1 MTVQGNMIYATM
13 GEEKPEPG
21 IGRDNCHG
29 GDSELRIRAM
39 VQLPKGETCKVK
51 FLGGFLSCK
60 TMGCATN
67 VSKHQKI
74 GVTR

>member
-1 MTVQGNMIYATM
+1 MQPWVKRNPSRAL
-13 GEEKPEPG
+13 EET
-21 IGRDNCHG
+21 IVMG